1 VTPVTL
7 SPARR
12 HTCGN
17 SAQLTIS
24 GCRTVEGARHGVS
37 FGLKAAIAIIAA
49 ILIAAALAQA
59 SQVFAPLAAAIFI
72 IAVVW
77 PVQRRLQWWMPKLA
91 ALAIT
96 IIITVAVCFALASLA
111 AWGFGR
117 VGHSLLADLAR
128 YQAFYEATVAWL
140 DGHGVSV
147 AALWA
152 EHFNV
157 GWLLRATQYVT
168 GRLNTTLTF
177 WVIALVYVML
187 GLLEVDDIWRRIER
201 LENRT
206 AAAVLLEGG
215 TATAA
220 KLRWFL
226 MVRTLMSA
234 VTGLLVGVFA
244 WATGLPFALEWGVIA
259 FVLNYIPFIGPF
271 IATLFPTLLAMT
283 QFESWPAVFGLFVCL
298 NIIQFAVGSYVE
310 PRVAGTM
317 LSISP
322 VIVLFAIFFWTFLWG
337 LFGTF
342 IGVPITLAILTF
354 CAAHPSS
361 RWIADLLGGSD
372 QTKPGKL

>member
-1 VTPVTL
+1 VL
-7 SPARR
+7 A
-12 HTCGN
+12 
-17 SAQLTIS
+17 
-24 GCRTVEGARHGVS
+24 
-37 FGLKAAIAIIAA
+37 
-49 ILIAAALAQA
+49 AAALAQA

-77 PVQRRLQWWMPKLA
+77 PVQRRLQWWMPQLA

-96 IIITVAVCFALASLA
+96 IVVTVTVCFALASLA

-117 VGHSLLADLAR
+117 VGHSLVADLAR
-128 YQAFYEATVAWL
+128 YQALYEATVTWL

-168 GRLNTTLTF
+168 GRVNTTLSF
-177 WVIALVYVML
+177 WVIALIYVML
-187 GLLEVDDIWRRIER
+187 GLLEVDNVGRRIER

-206 AAAVLLEGG
+206 AAAVLLDGG
-215 TATAA
+215 AATAA

-226 MVRTLMSA
+226 VVRTLMSA
-234 VTGLLVGVFA
+234 VTGLLVGTFA
-244 WATGLPFALEWGVIA
+244 WLTGLPFALEWGVIA

-271 IATLFPTLLAMT
+271 IATVFPTLLAMT
-283 QFESWPAVFGLFVCL
+283 QFESWPAVFGIFICL
-298 NIIQFAVGSYVE
+298 NVIQFAVGSYVE
-310 PRVAGTM
+310 PRVAGNL

-322 VIVLFAIFFWTFLWG
+322 VVVLFAIFFWTFLWG

-361 RWIADLLGGSD
+361 RWVADLLGGAD
-372 QTKPGKL
+372 QTKPGEL

>member
-1 VTPVTL
+1 MLV
-7 SPARR
+7 
-12 HTCGN
+12 
-17 SAQLTIS
+17 
-24 GCRTVEGARHGVS
+24 
-37 FGLKAAIAIIAA
+37 
-49 ILIAAALAQA
+49 AAALAQA

-77 PVQRRLQWWMPKLA
+77 PIQKRLQWWMPKLP

-96 IIITVAVCFALASLA
+96 IIVTVMVCFALASLA

-117 VGHSLLADLAR
+117 VGHSLVADLAR
-128 YQAFYEATVAWL
+128 YQALYEVTVAWL

-157 GWLLRATQYVT
+157 SWLFRATQYVT
-168 GRLNTTLTF
+168 GRVNTTLSF

-187 GLLEVDDIWRRIER
+187 GLLEVENFRWRIEH
-201 LENRT
+201 LENRS
-206 AAAVLLEGG
+206 AAAVLLEGSA
-215 TATAA
+215 ATAA
-220 KLRWFL
+220 KLRRFL

-234 VTGLLVGVFA
+234 VTGLLVGAFA
-244 WATGLPFALEWGVIA
+244 WITGLPLALEWGVIA

-283 QFESWPAVFGLFVCL
+283 QFESWPAVFGLFICL
-298 NIIQFAVGSYVE
+298 NIIQSVVGSYVE
-310 PRVAGTM
+310 PRVAGNM

-322 VIVLFAIFFWTFLWG
+322 VIVLFAIFFWTYLWG

-361 RWIADLLGGSD
+361 RWIADLLGGPD
-372 QTKPGKL
+372 QIKPGKLLGTSSPAITTRSGGSKASSPSGPAASV